1 MLTYVNSTIGTREA
15 GNQLVEAGILI
26 ERTGYRRNRIFVA
39 EAALAIVNRPFGGV
53 SEV

>member
-26 ERTGYRRNRIFVA
+26 ERTGYHRNRVFVA
-39 EAALAIVNRPFGGV
+39 EAVLAIVNRPFCAIL
-53 SEV
+53 EV